1 MNEQVQAIA
10 TVLSL
15 VNPAICAAIFA
26 KLESGRSTKAKMVD
40 AVKAAVA
47 ILAIL
52 GLASLFG
59 AKVLQTF
66 GISLDAF
73 SVAGGFVLAWMGFG
87 MIKDNAT
94 NRHDEADEASTEK
107 SVSLSPLVLFAASP
121 GTITGVITLS
131 VAHSR
136 TEFPRSALIA
146 IGIAVVVTLGVM
158 LLVSLGGEK
167 NQSGGLV
174 RQTVT
179 NLMGLVVL
187 AMGFQFALTGLKA
200 FMA

>member
-1 MNEQVQAIA
+1 MSEQIQAIA

-15 VNPAICAAIFA
+15 VNPAICAAIFS
-26 KLESGRSTKAKMVD
+26 KLESGRSATDKTAD
-40 AVKAAVA
+40 AVKAAVV

-52 GLASLFG
+52 GLAALFG
-59 AKVLQTF
+59 ANVLQTF

-87 MIKDNAT
+87 MIRSNAT
-94 NRHDEADEASTEK
+94 STHAAAE
-107 SVSLSPLVLFAASP
+107 STPSGRVSLSPLVLFAASP
-121 GTITGVITLS
+121 GTITGVITLA

-136 TEFPRSALIA
+136 TDIPQTALIA
-146 IGIAVVVTLGVM
+146 IGVTVAVTLGVM
-158 LLVSLGGEK
+158 LLVSLLGGK

-174 RQTVT
+174 RQTIT
-179 NLMGLVVL
+179 NLMGLIVL
-187 AMGFQFALTGLKA
+187 AMGFQFALTGFKA